1 MKAKIYPYNGV
12 VHEINAINS
21 TFCLQIEIIC
31 ASLAK
36 GTSTIKGLIDNKE
49 IDTTITWCKSIGA
62 NIKKGNDKLI
72 IKGIDNHAK
81 ISNALFVCDNTST
94 TAKLMIPLLCCNPRP
109 FGIKTNEK
117 IINEIIKYQHIY
129 ENYGIKFYIEDDLI
143 RFEKMLEAKPI
154 ELEGDI
160 DIYFMTGLFIALPLL
175 DDNSSIQLRA
185 PIRYERNY
193 QTIVKV
199 LKKFHVDVKRP
210 TTTKFDF
217 SGKQSYLHCNI
228 KTEIDKFYLAH
239 LALLSNFLTEDDNKM
254 LVTNYNQV
262 TSQDGDLLFEY
273 LRKSSFKFT
282 SYFFKFFVKKK
293 ESNVYNFSLSSID
306 SLPIM
311 MVIAILCSN
320 KCIINGVDINKPVI
334 KNEYEIMQKA
344 LSKMNIE
351 CSLKHQNLSISV
363 SDNVKKA
370 QVDCQNSPYVLMAL
384 TYLGLLGNTPIVIRN
399 ADCIFSKNYKF
410 YDYLKEKGA
419 KIEFIND

>member
-1 MKAKIYPYNGV
+1 MKAKIYPYSGI
-12 VHEINAINS
+12 VHEIEAINS
-21 TFCLQIEIIC
+21 SFCLQIEIIC

-49 IDTTITWCKSIGA
+49 IDTTIAWCKSIGA
-62 NIKKGNDKLI
+62 IIKKGNDKLV

-81 ISNALFVCDNTST
+81 ISNALFVCDNTSS

-109 FGIKTNEK
+109 FGIKANEM
-117 IINEIIKYQHIY
+117 IVNEIIKYQHIY
-129 ENYGIKFYIEDDLI
+129 ENYGIKFYVEDDLI

-175 DDNSSIQLRA
+175 DDNFSIQLRA

-193 QTIVKV
+193 QTIVKI
-199 LKKFHVDVKRP
+199 LKRFHVDVKRP

-217 SGKQSYLHCNI
+217 PSKQSYIHSNI

-239 LALLSNFLTEDDNKM
+239 LALLSNFLTENDNKI

-262 TSQDGDLLFEY
+262 TTQDGDLLFEY

-311 MVIAILCSN
+311 MVLAILSNN
-320 KCIINGVDINKPVI
+320 KCTINGVDINKPII
-334 KNEYEIMQKA
+334 KNEYEIMQEA
-344 LSKMNIE
+344 LRKMNVE
-351 CSLKHQNLSISV
+351 CNLKHQNLSIIVTDSL
-363 SDNVKKA
+363 KKA
-370 QVDCQNSPYVLMAL
+370 QVDCQNNPYVLMAL
-384 TYLGLLGNTPIVIRN
+384 TYLGLLGNTPVVIRN
-399 ADCIFSKNYKF
+399 ADCIYSKNYNF